1 MTLMAGP
8 VTAQTGERTAWG
20 APDLQGVWDFRTI
33 TPLQRPEDLGDQAF
47 LSEEEVANLEQEVV
61 DRNEEL
67 ASRDARRTAATEN
80 VDRGEDGAP
89 GSYNNF
95 WFDRGTNAVS
105 TRRTSLVVEPD
116 DGRIP
121 VMTERAQRMAKR
133 RRVYRQENPANS
145 WLDRSTYDRCILGF
159 NAGPPITPGGYNQN
173 MQLLQTP
180 DHVVLITEMVHT
192 HRVVPLDGRPYL
204 GHDVRQWSGDSR
216 GYWEGDTLVVE
227 TRNFKGERGWRGTSE
242 NMTLVERFTRV
253 DTNTL
258 EYRFTVTD
266 PATWTSPWTASI
278 PMRLN
283 DQPMYEYACHEGN
296 YSMPGILG
304 GARMDEQKAAGH

>member
-1 MTLMAGP
+1 MCLRDKPALTP
-8 VTAQTGERTAWG
+8 WGE
-20 APDLQGVWDFRTI
+20 PDLRGVWDNASTA
-33 TPLQRPEDLGDQAF
+33 TPWERPAALAGKTSLTD
-47 LSEEEVANLEQEVV
+47 EEVAERQQAENALVAERESGKDFTEVGRPTLADSPIAGNEYNSV
-61 DRNEEL
+61 WYSEGRPRNII
-67 ASRDARRTAATEN
+67 N
-80 VDRGEDGAP
+80 
-89 GSYNNF
+89 
-95 WFDRGTNAVS
+95 
-105 TRRTSLVVEPD
+105 RTSLVVEPD